1 MRTLRTLIA
10 ASLILLAVLS
20 LSTSL
25 CTTGLDL
32 SIATNKPT
40 YALGEKISIGGN
52 LTLGGVPVSDG
63 LVTLQVDNPRTETT
77 ILRTLSTGTIPP
89 GPWVVEI
96 TDFYTCDASANPKTN
111 FTRGGILGFTIN
123 LKNNA
128 GTNYAVIATV
138 YVQYSD
144 NTPFIFFG
152 IFTGII
158 ETGRTLNATTS
169 VQIPADAPKGT
180 TLAYASVLTGY
191 PKDNGYSYSPEKNA
205 TFYIETSSVGPPT
218 EYSGNFGT
226 SFHTNPYGGM
236 LGNHTVYASSQY
248 SYYLA
253 INSTTFKTTL
263 LGDITGPSGTPDG
276 KVDVR
281 DVSRVAK
288 AYGSYPGHARWDAV
302 ADITGPTPMVPD
314 GVVDVRDVSL
324 VARHFGEYGT
334 FP

>member
-1 MRTLRTLIA
+1 MRTLRTLIV

-20 LSTSL
+20 LSTSF
-25 CTTGLDL
+25 CATGLDL

-63 LVTLQVDNPRTETT
+63 LVTLQIDDPGNETM
-77 ILRTLSTGTIPP
+77 ILRTLPSGTIPS
-89 GPWVVEI
+89 GPWAIEI

-158 ETGRTLNATTS
+158 EAGRTLNATTS
-169 VQIPADAPKGT
+169 LQIPADAPTGT

-205 TFYIETSSVGPPT
+205 TFYIETSFVGPPA

-236 LGNHTVYASSQY
+236 LGNHTVYTSSHY

-253 INSTTFKTTL
+253 INSTTFKTIL
-263 LGDITGPSGTPDG
+263 VGDITGPSGTPDG

-288 AYGSYPGHARWDAV
+288 AFGSYPGSPTWNPV
-302 ADITGPTPMVPD
+302 ADITGPTYLVPD
-314 GVVDVRDVSL
+314 GKVDVRDVSL